1 MYSIYIYSSFDCHLM
16 YSGFWRFFKFIFCCP
31 LWHHWF
37 RELGIQ
43 ALLPY
48 TDHWS
53 NTDLGS
59 SSISWQC
66 LGGKKWRC
74 AINWLMW
81 VFRTCLICVQ
91 TQFERAMRLGTNF
104 SVISLENCP
113 GVACAFNRPDEPRD
127 SNHGGSHSFLS
138 VLFHRRLDSVVP
150 LVI

>member
-1 MYSIYIYSSFDCHLM
+1 MTAIWCILASDGFSSVFFVAPFGTIGSGNSASRHCCHIPTIGPTQTL
-16 YSGFWRFFKFIFCCP
+16 
-31 LWHHWF
+31 
-37 RELGIQ
+37 
-43 ALLPY
+43 ALLLF
-48 TDHWS
+48 H
-53 NTDLGS
+53 GS
-59 SSISWQC
+59 AWEE
-66 LGGKKWRC
+66 KKWRC

-138 VLFHRRLDSVVP
+138 VLFHRRLDSVVGRVQRIYP